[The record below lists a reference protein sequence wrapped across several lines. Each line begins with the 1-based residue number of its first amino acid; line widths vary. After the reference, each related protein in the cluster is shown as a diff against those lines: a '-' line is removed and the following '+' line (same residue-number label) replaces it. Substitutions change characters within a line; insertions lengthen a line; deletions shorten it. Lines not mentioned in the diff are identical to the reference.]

1 MYLNRRVR
9 KELLLSL
16 LLVGCF
22 SFFGYLCLGSG
33 GIVELIEYRGE
44 LNRLKVANARLLQEK
59 QSLQVDIDKLKNDSY
74 AMERLAREQLNYA
87 RQGEIIIQDRS
98 RPADRTESD

>member
-9 KELLLSL
+9 KELLLSF
-16 LLVGCF
+16 LLVGSF

-33 GIVELIEYRGE
+33 GVVELLEYRSE
-44 LNRLKVANARLLQEK
+44 LNRLRVANARLLQEK
-59 QSLQVDIDKLKNDSY
+59 QSLQVDIDKLKNDPY
-74 AMERLAREQLNYA
+74 AMERLAREQLNFA

-98 RPADRTESD
+98 RPAERKENE